1 MAFSTGVEFGIS
13 INLKLN
19 DSRQTQNILSH
30 ECFND
35 LFNAMRKTE
44 TEIKR

>member
-13 INLKLN
+13 IKLN